1 MIGWE
6 IDFIV
11 NHRIAHLATVDS
23 GERPH
28 AVPIVYAFDGEKLY
42 SPLDDKPKRTG
53 PYRLTRV
60 RNILSNHRAV
70 VVIDEYDEDWNNLVW
85 VQIRGNAVIRAKG
98 QDYQK
103 GIELLTEKY
112 PQYESMP
119 LAGKPLIIVTPQ
131 KIVGWRATDR
141 HLMTDVDAPSFIGK
155 NVFIRVDRPLGSR
168 HPQYGFTYPLNYGFV
183 PGVIAPDG
191 EELDA
196 YLLGI
201 FEPVSSYEGK
211 CIAVLHRL
219 NTEDDKL
226 ILVPEGSDYSDDQI
240 RALTDFQE
248 RFFQS
253 EIIRKQTA

>member
-1 MIGWE
+1 
-6 IDFIV
+6 
-11 NHRIAHLATVDS
+11 
-23 GERPH
+23 
-28 AVPIVYAFDGEKLY
+28 
-42 SPLDDKPKRTG
+42 
-53 PYRLTRV
+53 
-60 RNILSNHRAV
+60 
-70 VVIDEYDEDWNNLVW
+70 
-85 VQIRGNAVIRAKG
+85 
-98 QDYQK
+98 
-103 GIELLTEKY
+103 
-112 PQYESMP
+112 
-119 LAGKPLIIVTPQ
+119 
-131 KIVGWRATDR
+131 
-141 HLMTDVDAPSFIGK
+141 MTDVDAPSFIGK

-168 HPQYGFTYPLNYGFV
+168 HPQYGFSYPLNYGFV